1 VLAHPARKDFN
12 SELCEDSK
20 RFIPFSSRRVRTGA
34 RPRAHHLAPNII
46 RGVGCG
52 DFLVGRKTSV
62 RVRGCFTCKTS
73 ILRVYR
79 GAITTRRVRAASS
92 LSLSLLAQRLAN
104 RGRGFLDNFP
114 ERLEIESQRA
124 DSKH

>member
-12 SELCEDSK
+12 LEQCEDSES
-20 RFIPFSSRRVRTGA
+20 FIPCSSRRGRTGA

-52 DFLVGRKTSV
+52 VFLVGRKTSV

-79 GAITTRRVRAASS
+79 GATTTRGVRAASS
-92 LSLSLLAQRLAN
+92 HSLSLLA
-104 RGRGFLDNFP
+104 
-114 ERLEIESQRA
+114 
-124 DSKH
+124 